1 MDTAVSE
8 TAPPAAPAAQVKAAK
23 KKKTASRS
31 KATGPTLAEVI
42 CQVVAANRDS
52 KGMSAPA
59 IKKVLGSKGFDG
71 KKFGRRINVLI
82 RRHVDKGTLV
92 QTKGKGASGSFK
104 LPKEKAGGKVTKA
117 GKKPIA
123 KKPAVKKPAAA
134 KKPARNSPAKKPA
147 RNSPAKKL
155 VGKSPAKKLKGSAGP
170 KKAGQ
175 KKAPAKKARSLKK
188 TKAVVVKSGAGK
200 AKGPR
205 QLKTPKAKKAFKKS
219 QKNSDAK
226 IDRIAC
232 ERK

>member
-1 MDTAVSE
+1 MDTAASE
-8 TAPPAAPAAQVKAAK
+8 TAPPAAQVKVAK

-59 IKKVLGSKGFDG
+59 IKKALGSKGFDG
-71 KKFGRRINVLI
+71 KTFGRRINVSI

-117 GKKPIA
+117 GKKPTA
-123 KKPAVKKPAAA
+123 KKPAVKKPAKQSPA
-134 KKPARNSPAKKPA
+134 KKPAKQSPAKKPAKKSPAKKLARNSPAKK
-147 RNSPAKKL
+147 
-155 VGKSPAKKLKGSAGP
+155 VKGSAGP
-170 KKAGQ
+170 KKAKKAAAGQ
-175 KKAPAKKARSLKK
+175 KKVPATKARSLKK
-188 TKAVVVKSGAGK
+188 TKAVVKSGAGK

-219 QKNSDAK
+219 QKK
-226 IDRIAC
+226 
-232 ERK
+232 